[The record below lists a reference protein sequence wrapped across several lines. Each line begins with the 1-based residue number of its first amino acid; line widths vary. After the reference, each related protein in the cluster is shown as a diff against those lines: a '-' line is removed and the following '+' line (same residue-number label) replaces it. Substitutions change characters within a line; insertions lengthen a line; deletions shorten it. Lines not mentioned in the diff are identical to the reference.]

1 MKNFV
6 VMYSPFNDSLLA
18 DYEQIQ
24 GNTAIEAARKFVE
37 SKYTNVKRSG
47 GRDANLCLLEGNYD
61 KAANTIRYRGR
72 HQWYACTK

>member
-6 VMYSPFNDSLLA
+6 VMYSPFHNSLLA

-37 SKYTNVKRSG
+37 GRYSSVKRSG
-47 GRDANLCLLEGNYD
+47 DRDVNLCLMEGDYD
-61 KAANTIRYRGR
+61 KKANRIRRRGR
-72 HQWYACTK
+72 RQWYRCE